1 MDSVTPQ
8 GQEHID
14 SELFP
19 VYQLILDGKSEE
31 LAKMVK
37 KNQYLIYQ
45 IVELITERI
54 FIAPDQPQERLIY
67 CFYILKEL
75 VQEYG
80 IPVILLF
87 NNMDAAMKL
96 HEVALKGLKPQV
108 TAFLVPCLEMFSFD
122 ADKAIITYLADLYI
136 QLNPLANSFP
146 TKELP
151 KTAFL
156 EFFKKVQKVLEACQ
170 EPISGTE
177 AEKKQLQGE
186 VQNLL
191 KNEDFENKDFNAL
204 EKELALYYLNELF
217 SARDRLEPEAGRKGS
232 VEEEE
237 QKINVVEEI
246 AKSPA
251 KIVEK
256 EENKSPVIKK
266 SKEEEGHLARF
277 KTSFVL
283 NEKVYEDEG
292 KTTEYKN
299 YRYPF
304 EGMGGDL
311 DPTKVLQ
318 KTICAFLNRRGGRI
332 YLGIHDNK
340 SVRGLHLTQKQRDDL
355 KLEIQGLIRTFEPD
369 IINSE
374 AVSIVFIPVK
384 QSANSKPI
392 PGLFVVKIIVK
403 QGDTS
408 QLYSV
413 QKRLMECYIRNDA
426 RVDLLSARETSDHI
440 RKRDRNAE
448 KPVAEEEFEDPKP
461 ELLVDEYEN
470 KRFMEN
476 MNDSKVRF
484 DRALK
489 RGPPA
494 GDKKFPPGQYQNK
507 NQQQQGQGNLLQ
519 QFQQN
524 FKAQQNMGGFV
535 QKMQAQ
541 DQQHQQ
547 KPVLFGNQQGQQQNK
562 QQGGVFGSHQNQNNN
577 FTYQNSNQNQNQ
589 QVFGAGGKTHQNQN
603 QNQQVFGAGG
613 KTHQNQ
619 NQNQQAFGAKNNNYH
634 HQHQN
639 SNQNQNNQ
647 GFQVKNKPGKG
658 GAPDWK
664 EKWGIAPDQEIF
676 EVAIDGLP
684 LDMTQKEFE
693 ALVAQGNSFN
703 IINPRKIKTK
713 NGLTKGFANF
723 TNIEDADKFISLF
736 NEKKVGNSVIYVEF
750 NFAL

>member
-19 VYQLILDGKSEE
+19 IYQLIKDGRSEE

-37 KNQYLIYQ
+37 KNPFIIYQ
-45 IVELITERI
+45 VVELITERI
-54 FIAPDQPQERLIY
+54 LIAPDQPQDRLVY
-67 CFYILKEL
+67 CFYLLKEL
-75 VQEYG
+75 VEEYG

-87 NNMDAAMKL
+87 NNMDVTMKL

-108 TAFLVPCLEMFSFD
+108 TAFLVPCLETFSFD

-136 QLNPLANSFP
+136 QLNPLANAFP
-146 TKELP
+146 TKDLP
-151 KTAFL
+151 KKAFI
-156 EFFKKVQKVLEACQ
+156 EFFKKVQTVLEACQ

-191 KNEDFENKDFNAL
+191 KTEDFECKDFNPL
-204 EKELALYYLNELF
+204 EKELAIYYLNELLA
-217 SARDRLEPEAGRKGS
+217 ARDRLEPESGRKGS

-237 QKINVVEEI
+237 KIGGAEEI
-246 AKSPA
+246 QGLAKSPA
-251 KIVEK
+251 QDKKVVEK

-266 SKEEEGHLARF
+266 NKEEEGHLARF

-283 NEKVYEDEG
+283 NERVYEDEG

-304 EGMGGDL
+304 EGFGDL
-311 DPTKVLQ
+311 DPRQVLQ

-340 SVRGLHLTQKQRDDL
+340 SVRGLQLTQKQRDDL

-403 QGDTS
+403 QGDSS

-413 QKRLMECYIRNDA
+413 QKRLLECYIRNDA

-440 RKRDRNAE
+440 RKRDRNPE
-448 KPVAEEEFEDPKP
+448 KQVEEEEFEDPKP
-461 ELLVDEYEN
+461 ELLVDDFD
-470 KRFMEN
+470 KKFMEN

-489 RGPPA
+489 HGPAA
-494 GDKKFPPGQYQNK
+494 GNKKFPPTSNNYSQK
-507 NQQQQGQGNLLQ
+507 SQQQQAQGNLLQ

-524 FKAQQNMGGFV
+524 FKAQQQQPQSMGFV
-535 QKMQAQ
+535 QKMQVQ
-541 DQQHQQ
+541 DQQQQ
-547 KPVLFGNQQGQQQNK
+547 HKPLLFGQQQQQQSK
-562 QQGGVFGSHQNQNNN
+562 QGSGGVGGGAFGH
-577 FTYQNSNQNQNQ
+577 
-589 QVFGAGGKTHQNQN
+589 
-603 QNQQVFGAGG
+603 
-613 KTHQNQ
+613 Q
-619 NQNQQAFGAKNNNYH
+619 NQNQQAFGGGKNNNYH
-634 HQHQN
+634 HQPQHQN
-639 SNQNQNNQ
+639 SNQNQNQGQGQ
-647 GFQVKNKPGKG
+647 GFQGKNKFGNQGP
-658 GAPDWK
+658 PNWK
-664 EKWGIAPDQEIF
+664 EKWGIGPDQEIF

-684 LDMTQKEFE
+684 AEITQKEFE
-693 ALVAQGNSFN
+693 ALVSQGNSFN

-713 NGLTKGFANF
+713 NGLIKGFANF
-723 TNIEDADKFISLF
+723 TSIEEADKFISLY
-736 NEKKVGNSVIYVEF
+736 NEKKVGNSVLYVDF
-750 NFAL
+750 NFAILH